1 MLCGQNLR
9 VCLNRWDSIPDQPQ
23 CLEQTLS
30 SCGAVAV
37 CIGSG
42 EMGPWQQR
50 ELNSA
55 LDRQRR
61 ETSFPLIPVLLPGA
75 EPPLDLFGQKTWVDF
90 RTGLSQDQPLHLL
103 AAALRGEPL
112 DAELRERQYETL
124 ASLCPYKGL
133 QFFREEDAAF
143 FFGRDSAI
151 DELYQSVQNRQFIAL
166 VGPSGSG
173 KSSLVRAG
181 LLPKLRREAGK
192 PWEIATMVPGS
203 RPFHALAAALL
214 PLLETELGEIDRLAK
229 TAALAQ
235 KLAEGTIALGDV
247 VGRILEKRTLTRR
260 ILLLVDQWEELYTY
274 QLEDAK
280 SAKESTDFA
289 SLLLQTTETGLLTVV
304 LALRADFM
312 GHALVYRPLVDS
324 LKGGIVNLGPMN
336 DGELYQAITRPAAQL
351 QVGFESGLTERII
364 SDADGQPGHLP
375 LVEFV
380 LRRLWVGK
388 CGTMLRHRD
397 YEAAGWLEGAIAQH
411 ADYALIEIEKGKP
424 SRGETVRD
432 IFRQLVRQGEG
443 TGDTRRR
450 LFIDDL
456 GGGEETRAVVGK
468 LAAARLVATRRELGS
483 DTVEVAHEALF
494 RHWPTLRSW
503 LEQERADLLLRRE
516 AERAALICDYRA
528 LSDQGK

>member
-1 MLCGQNLR
+1 
-9 VCLNRWDSIPDQPQ
+9 
-23 CLEQTLS
+23 
-30 SCGAVAV
+30 
-37 CIGSG
+37 
-42 EMGPWQQR
+42 MGPWQQQ
-50 ELNSA
+50 EMNSA
-55 LDRQRR
+55 LDRQSR
-61 ETSFPLIPVLLPGA
+61 ETGFPVIPVLLPGA
-75 EPPLDLFGQKTWVDF
+75 EPPLDLFGQNTWVDF
-90 RTGLSQDQPLHLL
+90 RAGLSQDQPLHLL
-103 AAALRGEPL
+103 VASLRGEPL
-112 DAELRERQYETL
+112 DAVLRERQYETL

-143 FFGRDSAI
+143 FFGRDSTI
-151 DELYQSVQNRQFIAL
+151 DELHRSVQNRQVIAL

-214 PLLETELGEIDRLAK
+214 PLLETELGEIDRIAK
-229 TAALAQ
+229 TAALAK
-235 KLAEGTIALGDV
+235 KLAEGNIALGDV
-247 VGRILEKRTLTRR
+247 VGRILEKQALTRR
-260 ILLLVDQWEELYTY
+260 ILLLVDQWEELYTCR
-274 QLEDAK
+274 LEDAK

-289 SLLLQTTETGLLTVV
+289 SLLLQATETGLLRVV

-312 GHALVYRPLVDS
+312 GHALVYRPLVDN
-324 LKGGIVNLGPMN
+324 LKGGLVNLGAMN
-336 DGELYQAITRPAAQL
+336 DGELFQAITQPAAQL
-351 QVGFESGLTERII
+351 QVDFEPGLAERII
-364 SDADGQPGHLP
+364 ADADGQPGHLP
-375 LVEFV
+375 LVGFV

-388 CGTMLRHRD
+388 WGPMLRHRD

-411 ADYALIEIEKGKP
+411 ADYALIEIERGKP
-424 SRGETVRD
+424 GRGATVRD

-450 LFIDDL
+450 MFIDDL

-468 LAAARLVATRRELGS
+468 LAAARLVVTGREPVSGK
-483 DTVEVAHEALF
+483 DTVEVAHEALI

-516 AERAALICDYRA
+516 AERAALISDY
-528 LSDQGK
+528 SVFNIK